1 MSEQTISDTIA
12 SGRSASGQP
21 AADRASG
28 RKALAAGGVAA
39 ILASACCLGP
49 LLLVSL
55 GFSGAWLGS
64 FKALEPFRPL
74 FLSVGFVALV
84 LAWRRIYRPASAC
97 KTGEPCA
104 APQVRAI
111 YKAVFWGVAAL
122 VGASTVFPYVL
133 PLFY

>member
-1 MSEQTISDTIA
+1 MSEYTISCKKA
-12 SGRSASGQP
+12 CGGSASPQRATDG
-21 AADRASG
+21 AAG

-64 FKALEPFRPL
+64 FKAFEPFRPL
-74 FLSVGFVALV
+74 FLSVGFVALL
-84 LAWRRIYRPASAC
+84 LAWRRIYRPPAAC
-97 KTGEPCA
+97 KPGEVCA
-104 APQVRAI
+104 APRMTVA
-111 YKAVFWGVAAL
+111 YKATFWGVAAL
-122 VGASTVFPYVL
+122 VGGSAVFPYVL